1 MLIMMIMIV
10 MMIMIITLR
19 VATEKSSAGTSA
31 PKIFSS

>member
-10 MMIMIITLR
+10 MMMIILR
-19 VATEKSSAGTSA
+19 VDTEKSAGEIPA

>member
-10 MMIMIITLR
+10 LMIMMIILR
-19 VATEKSSAGTSA
+19 VATEKSAAGTSA